1 MVLRRNPK
9 AVGMKLSDGT
19 FALSINIPT
28 NVVLV
33 YLQYGIDNKAMRVTY
48 LELL

>member
-1 MVLRRNPK
+1 M
-9 AVGMKLSDGT
+9 LSDGT
-19 FALSINIPT
+19 SALSINIPT

-33 YLQYGIDNKAMRVTY
+33 YLQYEIDDEAMCVTY